1 MKDILFVSGSLG
13 LGHILRDLEIVKNLR
28 KLDSNVKVSWLTDYP
43 ATTVLEN
50 AREVV
55 LPESMLL
62 DHGNKKLE
70 DESKNHGVNLTRWVM
85 NMRKSWSKNVEVVIK
100 LMKDKKFDLL
110 IGDETYDLA
119 IAFHD
124 NPELKEF
131 PFFMIID
138 FLGLDSVSKNPL
150 DLFITYKTNKL
161 WSNFITFEPAL
172 WDKIIFIGDLQ
183 DVPDKKFGLRLP
195 NRRKVAEKY
204 FDFVGYILNFDP
216 KEYQNKNE
224 IRKNLGYGN
233 EKLVICSIGGT
244 SAGKE
249 LLQLCK
255 KAYPLIKKEIKNLK
269 LVLVTGPNVQVDYVK
284 SEKGITVVGYLPDL
298 FKHLAAADLCIVTGG
313 GTITLELTALQKP
326 FLFFPLQNHFEQE
339 VAVADRCDRYNAGI
353 KMKFSETT
361 PQDLANAV
369 IKNIDKKVSY
379 SSLPIDGAKKA
390 SEIINMF
397 VESNL

>member
-1 MKDILFVSGSLG
+1 
-13 LGHILRDLEIVKNLR
+13 
-28 KLDSNVKVSWLTDYP
+28 
-43 ATTVLEN
+43 
-50 AREVV
+50 
-55 LPESMLL
+55 
-62 DHGNKKLE
+62 
-70 DESKNHGVNLTRWVM
+70 
-85 NMRKSWSKNVEVVIK
+85 MRKSWSKNVEVVLK

-161 WSNFITFEPAL
+161 WCNFITFEPAL

-216 KEYQNKNE
+216 KQYQNKNE

-255 KAYPLIKKEIKNLK
+255 EAYPLIKKEIKDLL
-269 LVLVTGPNVQVDYVK
+269 LVLVTGPNVPVDYVK

-379 SSLPIDGAKKA
+379 LSLPIDGAKKA
-390 SEIINMF
+390 SKIINMF